1 MAHQLARRAGVD
13 EHAERTSSVTGLTV
27 TCWQLA
33 TYTVLRV
40 SGEVDATTSAH
51 LEAELSR
58 ALRLGKPIVVELS
71 GMTFL
76 DSGGLAVLLRAH
88 QGAEQR
94 GHELRL
100 TALDARPARLL
111 ELTGMMAYLHV
122 HPTIQDAVTALT
134 ATDQRLAAEA

>member
-1 MAHQLARRAGVD
+1 MGD
-13 EHAERTSSVTGLTV
+13 HAERTSTVTGLAV
-27 TCWQLA
+27 TCWQPA
-33 TYTVLRV
+33 TYTALRV
-40 SGEVDATTSAH
+40 SGEVDATTSTR

-58 ALRLGKPIVVELS
+58 ALELGKPIVVDMS

-100 TALDARPARLL
+100 AALGARPARLL

-134 ATDQRLAAEA
+134 VTDQHLAAGA

>member
-1 MAHQLARRAGVD
+1 M
-13 EHAERTSSVTGLTV
+13 
-27 TCWQLA
+27 TCRQLA
-33 TYTVLRV
+33 TYTALRV
-40 SGEVDATTSAH
+40 SGEVDATTSTR

-58 ALRLGKPIVVELS
+58 ALEPGKPIVVDLS

-100 TALDARPARLL
+100 AALDARPARLL
-111 ELTGMMAYLHV
+111 KLTGMMAYLHV

-134 ATDQRLAAEA
+134 ATEQHLAAGA

>member
-1 MAHQLARRAGVD
+1 M
-13 EHAERTSSVTGLTV
+13 

-40 SGEVDATTSAH
+40 SGEVDATTSTH

-58 ALRLGKPIVVELS
+58 ALRLGNPIVVELS

-88 QGAEQR
+88 QDAEQR

-100 TALDARPARLL
+100 TTLDARPARLL

-122 HPTIQDAVTALT
+122 YPTIQDAVIALT

>member
-1 MAHQLARRAGVD
+1 M
-13 EHAERTSSVTGLTV
+13 TGLTV

-40 SGEVDATTSAH
+40 SGEVDATTSTH

-58 ALRLGKPIVVELS
+58 ALRLGNPIVVELS

-88 QGAEQR
+88 QDAEQR

-100 TALDARPARLL
+100 TTLDARPARLL

-122 HPTIQDAVTALT
+122 YPTIQDAVIALT